1 MNRNLMIALG
11 LGAVALT
18 TGCSTTQKTN
28 VSEEEYGMLVQQLG
42 LSEKDMAADLGLDLD
57 LDQYEYNS
65 QIAINS
71 EVRTELSP
79 SEKSILLK
87 VDHIKQAT
95 TVIQQNGRIFLV
107 SDPDSFVIDDWD
119 DKND

>member
-1 MNRNLMIALG
+1 MIALG